1 MDGFGGY
8 KTAAADQLPD
18 ATAVIDPFHVVAL
31 AGTKLDLTR
40 QRVQQQTLGH
50 QGRTGDPLFGVRRT
64 LRTRLPLLSTRQ
76 QSRLTRVRRQPIR
89 RPT

>member
-40 QRVQQQTLGH
+40 LRVQQQTLGH
-50 QGRTGDPLFGVRRT
+50 QGRTGDLLFGVPARCAHGYT
-64 LRTRLPLLSTRQ
+64 C
-76 QSRLTRVRRQPIR
+76 
-89 RPT
+89 